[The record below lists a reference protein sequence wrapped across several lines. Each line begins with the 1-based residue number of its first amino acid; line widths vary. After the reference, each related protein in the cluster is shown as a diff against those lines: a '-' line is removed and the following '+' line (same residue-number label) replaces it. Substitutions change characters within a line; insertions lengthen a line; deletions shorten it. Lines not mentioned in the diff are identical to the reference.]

1 MSLAEEFGVHK
12 HCEFT
17 IRTTGH
23 PDRTIVQLRGELDL
37 ATRDE
42 LYAALMAA
50 LRAARRRS
58 CLTSADWTSWTPLGS
73 S

>member
-1 MSLAEEFGVHK
+1 MSLAEEFGVHE

-42 LYAALMAA
+42 LYTTGLHGLHWDQADQSGSPHRC
-50 LRAARRRS
+50 RAH
-58 CLTSADWTSWTPLGS
+58 T
-73 S
+73 